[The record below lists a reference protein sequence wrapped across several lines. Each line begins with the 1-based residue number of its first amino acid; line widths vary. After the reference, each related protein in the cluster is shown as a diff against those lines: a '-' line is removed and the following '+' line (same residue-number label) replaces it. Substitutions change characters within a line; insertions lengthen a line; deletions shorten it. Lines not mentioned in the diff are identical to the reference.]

1 MISAQQM
8 EVIARVE
15 LYSDGMLYLWPGGFW
30 SEISPESGKKFSR
43 WTNWYVRTRVVFD
56 MLEEGLAT
64 VHSWEHTNTDSIPI
78 AVKIKAP

>member
-1 MISAQQM
+1 MISARHM

-15 LYSDGMLYLWPGGFW
+15 QYSEGLLFLWPGGFW
-30 SEISPESGKKFSR
+30 SEISPCSAEKFSR
-43 WTNWYVRTRVVFD
+43 WTHWYVRTRVVFD

-64 VHSWEHTNTDSIPI
+64 VHEWHHTKEQSIPI